1 LAILLESRRVS
12 FLSLNR
18 IETVRREAAAFV
30 FFAALAALAT
40 RPPVADLSGS
50 IFPGPDPLINLWTV
64 HWLASHLLS
73 PFQLLHG
80 NIFRPF
86 PHAVLHSDLALGT
99 VVLVAPLRLFVS
111 DPVPLHNAAVLT
123 ALAFGGWAFHRLVFD
138 LTSNRPAGLLAGVL
152 ASFGSQQL
160 THFSHLPLLCIGW
173 IALFLLGLFHLR
185 DRPSLGAV
193 LLAGTSFALV
203 AQSTGYYTVAAVL
216 IAVVFAA
223 ANARALRAWRRTR
236 AVLGSV
242 VVAVLLTAPYLKAF
256 HTLHGDEGMRRSEE
270 DSARMAFRPDRDL
283 TSRSY
288 LYRPVLGS
296 EGGRLFPGLL
306 SFLLGGWALVRR
318 RKESLFIGSAALV
331 LVVVSLGPR
340 LRLAGV
346 DVPLPYTWLL
356 AIPPLDSMRHPM
368 TFAGVAVLSLAVL
381 AGLGWPALP
390 LARRP
395 WAGQAVVAL
404 AVVETLGPPPAVAQV
419 PPGVPPVYEILM
431 RLPKGPAL
439 DLPVLDEDTL
449 LWAARHGLPVVNGL
463 GAFTPPETATLDRQV
478 RRHWLADAPDDLDT
492 SRPAVLLEGFGV
504 RYVIVPRGRRH
515 GLRTLAAAFDRSQ
528 SFAFVTE
535 AADGDRIYERR

>member
-1 LAILLESRRVS
+1 M
-12 FLSLNR
+12 
-18 IETVRREAAAFV
+18 VRREAAAFV
-30 FFAALAALAT
+30 FFGALAALAT
-40 RPPVADLSGS
+40 RPLAADLSGS
-50 IFPGPDPLINLWTV
+50 MFPGPDPLINLWTV

-73 PFQLLHG
+73 PFQLLQG

-123 ALAFGGWAFHRLVFD
+123 ALAFGGWAFHRLVLD
-138 LTSNRPAGLLAGVL
+138 LTGNRTAGLVAGVL
-152 ASFGSQQL
+152 ASFGSHQL
-160 THFSHLPLLCIGW
+160 THLSHLPLLSIGW
-173 IALFLLGLFHLR
+173 IAFFLLGLFRLR
-185 DRPSLGAV
+185 DRPSLGAI

-203 AQSTGYYTVAAVL
+203 AQSTGYYTVAVVL

-223 ANARALRAWRRTR
+223 ANARALREWARTR
-236 AVLGSV
+236 AMLGAV

-256 HTLHGDEGMRRSEE
+256 LTLHGEEGMRRLEG
-270 DSARMAFRPDRDL
+270 DSARMAFQPDRDL

-296 EGGRLFPGLL
+296 EGGRLFPGLISL
-306 SFLLGGWALVRR
+306 LLGGWALVRR
-318 RKESLFIGSAALV
+318 RKESVFIAAAALV

-340 LRLAGV
+340 LRLKGV

-356 AIPPLDSMRHPM
+356 AIPPLDSMRHPL
-368 TFAGVAVLSLAVL
+368 TFAAVAVLSLAVL
-381 AGLGWPALP
+381 AGLGWAALP

-395 WAGQAVVAL
+395 WAGQAVVVL
-404 AVVETLGPPPAVAQV
+404 AVVETLGPPPAVTQV
-419 PPGVPPVYEILM
+419 PPAVPPVYEVLL

-439 DLPVLDEDTL
+439 DLPVLDEDTM
-449 LWAARHGLPVVNGL
+449 LWAARHGLPVLNGQ

-492 SRPAVLLEGFGV
+492 SNPAVLLERIGV
-504 RYVIVPRGRRH
+504 RYVIVPRGRRP
-515 GLRTLAAAFDRSQ
+515 GLRTLATAFDRSQ

-535 AADGDRIYERR
+535 ATDGDRIYERR